1 MKKVFLT
8 FYLFL
13 LCLVSGQSVDSILT
27 YSQHFD
33 LALDHFSKGRYQLA
47 ENEFKN
53 ILIEKR
59 NFDDPVSHFMLAKTQ
74 FKQNKDIPCERT
86 CNSYINKYPNSRY
99 EVNVRMLL
107 SDILISKEKYHVAL
121 EQLLPLKESI
131 QDSILNSHLDY
142 RILNIIVNG
151 ISPNKLERLLFYN
164 ENDIIKSILN
174 LAISYRSLL
183 DGRMNDM
190 ELSLSV
196 IDIDFLPSYFHNF
209 YESLSRFIGKE
220 SSLHGTIA
228 VILPLSGK
236 EEKKGKTY
244 LSGLSRMVNDFQFD
258 LSTSFKIYDNQ
269 SSDINTLKILN
280 SLNSDKTIISI
291 LGYFSE
297 VSNLASASFS
307 GQIPIMISKS
317 NYSELTTLSE
327 NIYLLSTSSEIQAKL
342 SARYAVNI
350 LGFKNIAVLS
360 SADDVNKNYADY
372 FIEELNQLG
381 IDPVSTQWFYGKPEN
396 LNKQFSAIR
405 TKAWSLLPQEDP
417 NLQFLDLEIDSL
429 DALFDVDVA
438 DFMEPVDDVNNK
450 MTKRDSLKVV
460 LNTIEAIYVPIDKK
474 DLSYLGTQLPMYNL
488 GTKIIGNES
497 WMDIDVLSQDIIGPH
512 LQGLTVL
519 SSEYPKFGMTESS
532 ELDRIFSM
540 GYDHG
545 YFVNSLI
552 KQSSNSRRRYKNLLK
567 EGDLFMGAS
576 SLIELTGPNKNEN
589 QIVRV
594 LEYNKN
600 KMSTVGYY
608 NGKSLVEN

>member
-1 MKKVFLT
+1 MKKVFST

-13 LCLVSGQSVDSILT
+13 LCLVSGQSTDSILT

-59 NFDDPVSHFMLAKTQ
+59 NFNDPVSHFMLAKTQ
-74 FKQNKDIPCERT
+74 FKQNKETVCERT

-99 EVNVRMLL
+99 ESNIRMIL
-107 SDILISKEKYHVAL
+107 SDILISKEKYALAL

-131 QDSILNSHLDY
+131 EDSIQNSHLDY
-142 RILNIIVNG
+142 RILNIIKTGVSSNT
-151 ISPNKLERLLFYN
+151 LERLLFYN
-164 ENDIIKSILN
+164 ENAMIKSILN

-183 DGRMNDM
+183 DGKMNNM

-196 IDIDFLPSYFHNF
+196 IDIGFLPSYFHSF
-209 YESLSRFIGKE
+209 YESLSRFIGKD
-220 SSLHGTIA
+220 SNLHGRVA
-228 VILPLSGK
+228 VILPLSG
-236 EEKKGKTY
+236 EDGKKGKIY
-244 LSGLSRMVNDFQFD
+244 LKGLSKMVDDFQFD

-269 SSDINTLKILN
+269 SSDINTLRILN
-280 SLNSDKTIISI
+280 SLNLDKTIISI

-307 GQIPIMISKS
+307 GSIPIMLSKS
-317 NYSELTTLSE
+317 NYSELTTLSD

-350 LGFKNIAVLS
+350 LGYKNIAVLS
-360 SADDVNKNYADY
+360 SADDENKNYADY

-488 GTKIIGNES
+488 STKIIGNES
-497 WMDIDVLSQDIIGPH
+497 WMDIDILSQDIIGPH

-552 KQSSNSRRRYKNLLK
+552 KQSSNSRIRYKNLLK

-576 SLIELTGPNKNEN
+576 SLIELTGPNNNEN

-594 LEYNKN
+594 LEYKKN